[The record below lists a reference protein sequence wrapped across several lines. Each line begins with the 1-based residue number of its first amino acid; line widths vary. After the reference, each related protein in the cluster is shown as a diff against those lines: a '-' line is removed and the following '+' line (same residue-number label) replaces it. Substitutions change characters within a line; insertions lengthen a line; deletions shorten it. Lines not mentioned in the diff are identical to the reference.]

1 LKLKV
6 TQKNCFP
13 QSIRKCESPCFW
25 FVSCKSVLWIR
36 GHKTRQNWY
45 HRLTKRMYGW
55 YGRASFKAKIRK
67 TQRSISSPNQWLRID
82 NVKEAFSFNVTN
94 LSCWCNYCVN
104 LSSLFRNVTIRHSKF
119 WKERNVLCS
128 SSNMKVVVL
137 WLKRNWNFIVIFM
150 QARTFT
156 KNHSTLSKKRDFDL
170 GQNVYLHCLLIFQ
183 VILLNFIHFWPK
195 SINLELI
202 RDRFVK
208 IVSLVLITFEN

>member
-1 LKLKV
+1 M
-6 TQKNCFP
+6 
-13 QSIRKCESPCFW
+13 
-25 FVSCKSVLWIR
+25 LWIR

-104 LSSLFRNVTIRHSKF
+104 LSSLFRNVTIQHSKF

-156 KNHSTLSKKRDFDL
+156 KKTFHLVKKTWLRSRAKCIFTLFVNIPGDIAKFYPFLAK
-170 GQNVYLHCLLIFQ
+170 
-183 VILLNFIHFWPK
+183 
-195 SINLELI
+195 INKP
-202 RDRFVK
+202 RTNSG
-208 IVSLVLITFEN
+208 SLR